1 MFKSMK
7 KAIEKLQILI
17 EKKRDVESMIEE
29 INDKI
34 CQAKITAIYNQLK
47 KTDKNILI
55 KKLLI
60 LMLQDDNDID
70 YYYKKVQQHNATMIQ
85 GK

>member
-1 MFKSMK
+1 MFKSVK

-17 EKKRDVESMIEE
+17 EKKRDVELMIEE

-34 CQAKITAIYNQLK
+34 CEAKVVAIYNQLK

-70 YYYKKVQQHNATMIQ
+70 YYYKKVQQHNSTMIQ
-85 GK
+85 G